1 MLLPAAPTAA
11 QATRPCTRLRA
22 ARSSLL
28 LVFALLPRL
37 APADV
42 DHVVIGRR
50 EPVDGG
56 RAFGAAGAYERISGT
71 ISFSFDPRNS
81 ANARVVDLD
90 HAPRD
95 ARGLVTASADFVVLR
110 PVNPALGNGF
120 ALVEV
125 VNRGGTLAP
134 GAFDRCSAGLAC
146 YLGRDVGDGF
156 LLRHGYTVIWV
167 GWQWDVSPHPPPGLT
182 LLALHAPSAGDS
194 IMGLVRTD
202 WTIEDSTR
210 VRPLGHRE
218 VASRAYPVTS
228 LDDTTAVLTVRD
240 APLDERRIVPRAAWS
255 FAREDSGRV
264 VPDLTFIRLAAGF
277 QVGKIYELIYPA
289 RDPVIV
295 GLGFLV
301 IRDVASY
308 AKYDPRSEF
317 RVRRVIGFGVSQA
330 GRFLRHYLYEGFNTD
345 EHGRA
350 ALDGVFADVAGAGR
364 GSFNYRFAGPSRD
377 ATTFNTFFFP
387 VDLFPFTSRAEKD
400 PVTGA
405 ADGLLDN
412 LRAARHLPKVMQVNG
427 GYEYWARAASLIH
440 TDVAATTD
448 VSPIPNERLYAI
460 ASASH
465 LWSAFPPPAA
475 STIAGSRSF
484 RGDPLDQR
492 FALRAL
498 LEALR
503 GWISG
508 REPPPSRYPR
518 IADGTLVPIDQVR
531 FPTFDTVR
539 RPGASLVPRR
549 IDYGPRWDQGIIDRA
564 PPLLGEPYRVL
575 VPQVDTLGN
584 DRGGVPSVETLAP
597 LATYTGWQLLPWGFP
612 SAPDQLAAYTGS
624 FFPLFRTE
632 VERRAAAD
640 QRPSVERLY
649 PTQAAYQRAV
659 ARAVRTLIR
668 GRFLLPEDSAL
679 VSARAD
685 SVWAWIESRQ

>member
-1 MLLPAAPTAA
+1 VL
-11 QATRPCTRLRA
+11 
-22 ARSSLL
+22 
-28 LVFALLPRL
+28 ALLPRL
-37 APADV
+37 ALADV
-42 DHVVIGRR
+42 DHVVIERR

-56 RAFGAAGAYERISGT
+56 RAFGAAGAYERISGK
-71 ISFSFDPRNS
+71 IFFSFDPRNS

-90 HAPRD
+90 HAARD
-95 ARGLVTASADFVVLR
+95 GRGLAEAWADFVVLR
-110 PVNPALGNGF
+110 PVNPALGNSF
-120 ALVEV
+120 ALLDV
-125 VNRGGTLAP
+125 VNRGGTVAP
-134 GAFDRCSAGLAC
+134 GAFDRCSAGVAC
-146 YLGRDVGDGF
+146 GSARNVGDGF

-167 GWQWDVSPHPPPGLT
+167 GWQWDVSLSPPPGLT

-194 IMGLVRTD
+194 IVGLVRTD
-202 WTIEDSTR
+202 WTIEESTR
-210 VRPLGHRE
+210 VRPLGHERG
-218 VASRAYPVTS
+218 VVSRAYPVTS

-240 APLDERRIVPRAAWS
+240 GPLDERRIVPRAAWS
-255 FAREDSGRV
+255 FAREDSGQV
-264 VPDLTFIRLAAGF
+264 VPDPTFIRMAAGF
-277 QVGKIYELIYPA
+277 QVGKVYELIYPA

-317 RVRRVIGFGVSQA
+317 RVRRVIGFGVSQS

-387 VDLFPFTSRAEKD
+387 VDQFPFTSRVEKD

-405 ADGLLDN
+405 AEGLLDN
-412 LRAARHLPKVMQVNG
+412 PRAAGNLPKVMQVNA
-427 GYEYWARAASLIH
+427 GYEYWARGASLIH

-448 VSPIPNERLYAI
+448 VLPVPNERLYAM
-460 ASASH
+460 ASGSH
-465 LWSAFPPPAA
+465 NVAVFPPPAG
-475 STIAGSRSF
+475 STVPGSRSF

-503 GWISG
+503 EWIAG

-531 FPTFDTVR
+531 FPTFDAVR
-539 RPGASLVPRR
+539 RPNAGLVPRR
-549 IDYGPRWDQGIIDRA
+549 VDYGPRWDNGIIDRA
-564 PPLLGEPYRVL
+564 PPVLGEPYRVL
-575 VPQVDTLGN
+575 VPQVDSLGN
-584 DRGGVPSVETLAP
+584 DQGGVPSVETLAP
-597 LATYTGWQLLPWGFP
+597 LATYAGWQLRPGFP

-624 FFPLFRTE
+624 FVPLLRTE
-632 VERRAAAD
+632 VEWKAAGD
-640 QRPSVERLY
+640 PRPSIERLY
-649 PTQAAYQRAV
+649 PNRAAYRRAV
-659 ARAVRTLIR
+659 AAAVRTLIEA
-668 GRFLLPEDSAL
+668 RFLLQEDSPL

-685 SVWAWIESRQ
+685 SVWEWIESRP

>member
-1 MLLPAAPTAA
+1 ML
-11 QATRPCTRLRA
+11 
-22 ARSSLL
+22 
-28 LVFALLPRL
+28 ALLPQL

-42 DHVVIGRR
+42 DHIVIERR

-56 RAFGAAGAYERISGT
+56 RAFGAAGAYERISGK
-71 ISFSFDPRNS
+71 IYFAFDPKNP
-81 ANARVVDLD
+81 ANGRVVDLD

-95 ARGLVTASADFVVLR
+95 RRGLVEAWAEFVVLR

-125 VNRGGTLAP
+125 VNRGRTLAP
-134 GAFDRCSAGLAC
+134 DAFDRCSAGAAC
-146 YLGRDVGDGF
+146 RSARDVGDGF

-167 GWQWDVSPHPPPGLT
+167 GWQWDVSPNPPAGLT

-194 IMGLVRTD
+194 IVGLVRTD

-210 VRPLGHRE
+210 VRPLGHGE
-218 VASRAYPVTS
+218 VGVPVSRAYPVTS
-228 LDDTTAVLTVRD
+228 PDDTTAVLTVRD
-240 APLDERRIVPRAAWS
+240 GPLDARRIVPRTTWS

-264 VPDLTFIRLAAGF
+264 VPDPTFLRLAAGF

-317 RVRRVIGFGVSQA
+317 RVRRVIGFGVSQS

-377 ATTFNTFFFP
+377 ATTFKTFFFP
-387 VDLFPFTSRAEKD
+387 VDQFPFTSRVEQD

-412 LRAARHLPKVMQVNG
+412 PRAAPRLPKVMQVNG
-427 GYEYWARAASLIH
+427 GYEYWARGASLIH

-448 VSPIPNERLYAI
+448 LPPIPNERLYAI

-465 LWSAFPPPAA
+465 LFAEVPPPVA
-475 STIAGSRSF
+475 SSIPGSRSF

-518 IADGTLVPIDQVR
+518 IADGTLVPIDQVG
-531 FPTFDTVR
+531 FPSFDAVR
-539 RPGASLVPRR
+539 RPNAGLVPRR
-549 IDYGPRWDQGIIDRA
+549 IDYGPRWEEGILDRA
-564 PPLLGEPYRVL
+564 PPVLGEPYRVL

-597 LATYTGWQLLPWGFP
+597 LATYIGWQLRPGFP

-624 FFPLFRTE
+624 FIPLFRTE
-632 VERRAAAD
+632 AERKAAGD
-640 QRPSVERLY
+640 PRPSIERLY
-649 PTQAAYQRAV
+649 PNRSAYRRAV
-659 ARAVRTLIR
+659 AAAVRTLIQA
-668 GRFLLPEDSAL
+668 RFLLQEDSTL
-679 VSARAD
+679 VSVRAD
-685 SVWAWIESRQ
+685 SVWEWIESRR

>member
-1 MLLPAAPTAA
+1 MRSPAPT
-11 QATRPCTRLRA
+11 T
-22 ARSSLL
+22 LL
-28 LVFALLPRL
+28 LMLALLCRH
-37 APADV
+37 ARADV
-42 DHVVIGRR
+42 DHVVIERR

-56 RAFGAAGAYERISGT
+56 RAFGAAGAYERISGK
-71 ISFSFDPRNS
+71 IFFSFDPKNP

-95 ARGLVTASADFVVLR
+95 GRGLVEAWADFVVLQ

-125 VNRGGTLAP
+125 VNRGRTLAP

-146 YLGRDVGDGF
+146 YSGRDVGDGF
-156 LLRHGYTVIWV
+156 LLRHGYTVVWV

-182 LLALHAPSAGDS
+182 LLALQAPSAGDS
-194 IMGLVRTD
+194 IVGLVRTD
-202 WTIEDSTR
+202 WTIEDTTR
-210 VRPLGHRE
+210 VRPLGHGPG
-218 VASRAYPVTS
+218 VVSRAYPVTS
-228 LDDTTAVLTVRD
+228 PDDTTAVLTVRD
-240 APLDERRIVPRAAWS
+240 GPLDERRIVPRAAWS

-264 VPDLTFIRLAAGF
+264 VPDPIFLRLAAGF
-277 QVGKIYELIYPA
+277 QVGKIYELVYPA

-330 GRFLRHYLYEGFNTD
+330 GRFLRQYLYEGFNTD

-377 ATTFNTFFFP
+377 ATTLNSFFFP
-387 VDLFPFTSRAEKD
+387 VDQFPFTSRGEKD

-412 LRAARHLPKVMQVNG
+412 PRAALNRPKVLQVNG
-427 GYEYWARAASLIH
+427 GYEYWARGASLTH
-440 TDVAATTD
+440 TDVTATTD
-448 VSPIPNERLYAI
+448 IPPIANERLYGI

-465 LWSAFPPPAA
+465 LWSAFPPPPA
-475 STIAGSRSF
+475 STISGSRSL
-484 RGDPLDQR
+484 REDPLDQR
-492 FALRAL
+492 FSLRAL

-503 GWISG
+503 GWING

-518 IADGTLVPIDQVR
+518 IADGTLVPIDQVH
-531 FPTFDTVR
+531 FPSFDAVR
-539 RPGASLVPRR
+539 RPNAGLVPRR
-549 IDYGPRWDQGIIDRA
+549 IDYGPRWGQGIIDQA
-564 PPLLGEPYRVL
+564 PPALGEQYQIL

-612 SAPDQLAAYTGS
+612 SAPDQLAGYTGS
-624 FFPLFRTE
+624 FIPLIRTE
-632 VERRAAAD
+632 AERKATGD
-640 QRPSVERLY
+640 LRPSIERLY
-649 PTQAAYQRAV
+649 PTQAAYRRAV
-659 ARAVRTLIR
+659 AAAVRTLIDA
-668 GRFLLPEDSAL
+668 RFLLQEDSAL

-685 SVWAWIESRQ
+685 SVWEWIESRQ